1 MQTTP
6 TTLDNTT
13 TWTTDNVSFLDDTP
27 IIDQGPVIVVAKA
40 TIFTIIILLA
50 IGGNILVV
58 LAVCMHHRLRVLTNY
73 LVVSLAFTDLM
84 VGLFVMPFNASIELT
99 GKWLFGRRFCDVWN
113 SLDVCFSTA
122 SLQHLCCIAV
132 DRYVAITQPFEYPN
146 KITSRRIIQMI
157 CFVWISSFLLS
168 FIPIHVGWY
177 STKDN
182 LQYLE
187 THPEECMFVVNIV
200 YALISSSI
208 SFWVPCTIMIFT
220 YIRIFMVARRQA
232 LLIRATRAATL
243 ELNGGNSPGSSQRLW
258 KEHKAAKTLG
268 VIMGAFIICW
278 LPFFLWYTSTMIC
291 GSACPF
297 PEVIGP
303 TLFWIGYC
311 NSALNPII
319 YAFCNRDFRKA
330 FRHLLID
337 VFWKGGRHLGREV
350 STYGG
355 GRDSFAEEHSLRARS
370 RASSTEGM
378 ANCVVQTNPPPK
390 KVAQGNRK
398 KKTRGFNKRF
408 FFEMKPRCTP
418 SRSQSENGFQAQYK
432 SLDAKNSASLPVPTC
447 RPEVHVEVEIETEN
461 EAAERKRTMT
471 M

>member
-1 MQTTP
+1 MPESSIMPTTP
-6 TTLDNTT
+6 EGALNSTE
-13 TWTTDNVSFLDDTP
+13 WTTGDYPQEPSV
-27 IIDQGPVIVVAKA
+27 DQRPFVVVLKA
-40 TIFTIIILLA
+40 TAFTIIILLA

-58 LAVCMHHRLRVLTNY
+58 LAVCLHHRLRVLTNY
-73 LVVSLAFTDLM
+73 LVVSLAFTDLL

-99 GKWLFGRRFCDVWN
+99 GKWLFGRHFCNVWN
-113 SLDVCFSTA
+113 SLDVCFCTA

-146 KITSRRIIQMI
+146 KITPRRIVQMI

-168 FIPIHVGWY
+168 FIPIHMGWY

-182 LQYLE
+182 LLFMKG
-187 THPEECMFVVNIV
+187 HPEVCQFVVNKV

-208 SFWVPCTIMIFT
+208 SFWIPCIIMIFT
-220 YIRIFMVARRQA
+220 YLKIFLVARRQA
-232 LLIRATRAATL
+232 ALIRATRAATL
-243 ELNGGNSPGSSQRLW
+243 ELNGGDSPGSSQRLW

-268 VIMGAFIICW
+268 IIMGVFIVCW

-291 GSACPF
+291 GSACPY
-297 PEVIGP
+297 PDIIGSI
-303 TLFWIGYC
+303 LFWIGYC

-337 VFWKGGRHLGREV
+337 VFWKGGRNLRRDF
-350 STYGG
+350 SSYA
-355 GRDSFAEEHSLRARS
+355 GRDSNEEHSLRVRS
-370 RASSTEGM
+370 RASSAEAM
-378 ANCVVQTNPPPK
+378 ATNCVVTSLPPK
-390 KVAQGNRK
+390 KVAHQANRRK
-398 KKTRGFNKRF
+398 KARGFKRRF
-408 FFEMKPRCTP
+408 IAEMKPRCTP

-432 SLDAKNSASLPVPTC
+432 SLDSNTANTGLPPNKSDT
-447 RPEVHVEVEIETEN
+447 EVQVE
-461 EAAERKRTMT
+461 RQRTMT